1 MLAALIIGA
10 FTAWYLGLRAGV
22 IAAAVSAVALLAAGI
37 IPGMSLTVYLV
48 LGGWVALLYFYGAKL
63 GGMRSQ
69 SDRAA
74 DGKWRFEVGKWA
86 MKAKDLFTSRK

>member
-1 MLAALIIGA
+1 VLAALIIGA

-48 LGGWVALLYFYGAKL
+48 LGGWVALLYF
-63 GGMRSQ
+63 
-69 SDRAA
+69 
-74 DGKWRFEVGKWA
+74 
-86 MKAKDLFTSRK
+86 